1 MEPCPGCEAAVRGD
15 QSALLRRPVGSFEEG
30 GEPKRKEK
38 SQGGHHIGYRQPQ
51 IEDCKWNTSEGL
63 EPLGN
68 GMNQRQMSNST
79 L

>member
-1 MEPCPGCEAAVRGD
+1 MEPCRGCEAAVRGD

-30 GEPKRKEK
+30 GEPRRKER

-51 IEDCKWNTSEGL
+51 IEDYKWSNAEGL
-63 EPLGN
+63 EPQGN
-68 GMNQRQMSNST
+68 NVRQMSNST